1 MLSSISS
8 FLPSAL
14 QIGNDKSPPPQEPKA
29 QITESPTKDD
39 ETEDMAIDEH
49 GVKKKKERTN
59 EVSCTSLAPCSSYT
73 PNASI
78 VCGKPACVGARV
90 VATCNAQWSDD
101 DRLAPSQ

>member
-59 EVSCTSLAPCSSYT
+59 EVSRIHNSYYSYVLEAFNLYHT
-73 PNASI
+73 DVCI
-78 VCGKPACVGARV
+78 VLVGAAV
-90 VATCNAQWSDD
+90 VGI
-101 DRLAPSQ
+101 

>member
-59 EVSCTSLAPCSSYT
+59 EVSRIHILHFSWFLQAFNVYRTDAC
-73 PNASI
+73 I
-78 VCGKPACVGARV
+78 VLVGAAV
-90 VATCNAQWSDD
+90 VGV
-101 DRLAPSQ
+101 

>member
-49 GVKKKKERTN
+49 GVKKKKERT
-59 EVSCTSLAPCSSYT
+59 EEIYEAICSGLRFGPLVSMLC
-73 PNASI
+73 I
-78 VCGKPACVGARV
+78 ARNPIFAERMT
-90 VATCNAQWSDD
+90 VAYI
-101 DRLAPSQ
+101 LK